1 MRAIIPLFL
10 AIGLFALPHAAPAQE
25 VMDAVRAD
33 RWVEAQALAARHP
46 DPVAAKLVTWFRMQT
61 PGAASLGDINA
72 FLAANPDWPLAGTL
86 VLRREELLAAELDDV
101 IAIAA
106 CDHARPT
113 LAATQLRCADALLKL
128 GRGNDAAMLARL
140 AWTEGNLDAAG
151 EARVLKSWG
160 ATIRRED
167 QLRRFDRLAWTEPN
181 AAARQLLRLAPED
194 RRLGEVR
201 LALRRDEANARGLL
215 AALPEKLRADPA
227 ILLEHARWLRRS
239 DQDDAA
245 LALWLAAGNAAEQ
258 AASPERQAAFW
269 DERSLLARR
278 RLRVGDAEGA
288 YRLVAGHAQTKV
300 EQIADAEFL
309 AGFIALR
316 RLGNREAASKHFET
330 LAAGSKSAITQGRAQ
345 YWLGRASGN
354 AVVAR
359 NFYRAAAAFPNTF
372 YGQLGAL
379 AAGDTAQSLA
389 SRLSVGPTQVDTTQA
404 LDLAGRE
411 LARAAA
417 ILVGWGVPRRAAP
430 FLLRLDDVAP
440 DPVTRDIA
448 ARLATGLGAP
458 QVAVALARRAGRDGL
473 VPLATGWPQGVVIP
487 ADAGI
492 EPALALGIIRQE
504 SSFDSV
510 ITSPAGARGLMQLMP
525 ATAAQMGKKLGVAA
539 PVAALTDDPALNLR
553 LGTAYLAMLMTQF
566 DNATPLVVAGY
577 NAGPSRVGEWLGV
590 NGDPRRGA
598 IDAIDWIELIPFA
611 ETRNYVQ
618 RVTENLVIYRA
629 QAAQAGVGQIG
640 PHPLAIWLP

>member
-1 MRAIIPLFL
+1 MRFILPLLVTVFL
-10 AIGLFALPHAAPAQE
+10 PLAAMAQD

-33 RWVEAQALAARHP
+33 RWADAQVLAARHP
-46 DPVAAKLVTWFRMQT
+46 DPVAAKLVTWFRLQA
-61 PGAASLGDINA
+61 PGAASMAEITG
-72 FLAANPDWPLAGTL
+72 FMAANPDWPFAANLAH
-86 VLRREELLAAELDDV
+86 RRDEMLAAELDDNL
-101 IAIAA
+101 AAAA
-106 CDHARPT
+106 CDQIKPAAT
-113 LAATQLRCADALLKL
+113 ATQLRCADALQKL
-128 GRGNDAAMLARL
+128 GRFGDAAALARTIW
-140 AWTEGNLDAAG
+140 ADGSLDATG

-160 ATIRRED
+160 GAIRRED
-167 QLRRFDRLAWTEPN
+167 QLRRFDRLAWSEPN

-194 RRLGEVR
+194 RRLGDVR

-215 AALPEKLRADPA
+215 NALPEKLRADPA
-227 ILLEHARWLRRS
+227 IMLEQARWLRRNE
-239 DQDDAA
+239 QDDAA
-245 LALWLAAGNAAEQ
+245 LALWLASGNEAEKG
-258 AASPERQAAFW
+258 APPERQSAFW
-269 DERSLLARR
+269 DERSLLVRR

-288 YRLVAGHAQTKV
+288 YRLAAGHAQTRV

-316 RLGNREAASKHFET
+316 RLGNRELASKHFQT
-330 LAAGSKSAITQGRAQ
+330 LAAASNAAITQGRAQ
-345 YWLGRASGN
+345 YWLGRAAGN

-379 AAGDTAQSLA
+379 AAGDTPQVLA
-389 SRLSVGPTQVDTTQA
+389 ARLTEAAKPVDGTQA

-417 ILVGWGVPRRAAP
+417 ILVSWGVPRRAAP
-430 FLLRLDDVAP
+430 FLLRLDEVAP
-440 DPVTRDIA
+440 DPATRDLT
-448 ARLATGLGAP
+448 ARLAIGLGAP

-473 VPLATGWPQGVVIP
+473 VPLATGWPQAAPIPPEAGV
-487 ADAGI
+487 

-504 SSFDSV
+504 SSFDAA

-525 ATAAQMGKKLGVAA
+525 ATAAQMGKKLNVAA

-553 LGTAYLAMLMTQF
+553 LGTAYLALLMAQF
-566 DNATPLVVAGY
+566 DNATPLVMAGY
-577 NAGPSRVGEWLGV
+577 NAGPGRVTEWLGV

-629 QAAQAGVGQIG
+629 QAGNIA
-640 PHPLAIWLP
+640 PHPLAAWLP

>member
-10 AIGLFALPHAAPAQE
+10 AVGLFALPHVAPAQD

-33 RWVEAQALAARHP
+33 RWADAQALAARHP
-46 DPVAAKLVTWFRMQT
+46 DPVAAKLVTWFRLQA
-61 PGAASLGDINA
+61 PGAASMADINA
-72 FLAANPDWPLAGTL
+72 FLVANPDWPLAGNL
-86 VLRREELLAAELDDV
+86 VLRREEALAAELDDA
-101 IAIAA
+101 IAVAA
-106 CDHARPT
+106 CDHARPA
-113 LAATQLRCADALLKL
+113 LAAAQLRCADALLKL
-128 GRGNDAAMLARL
+128 GRGNDAAALARL
-140 AWTEGNLDAAG
+140 AWAEGNLDAAG

-160 ATIRRED
+160 GTLRRED

-181 AAARQLLRLAPED
+181 AAVRQLLRLAPED

-201 LALRRDEANARGLL
+201 LALRRDEANVRGLL

-227 ILLEHARWLRRS
+227 ILLEHARWLRRN

-245 LALWLAAGNAAEQ
+245 QALWLASGNAAEH
-258 AASPERQAAFW
+258 AAPPERQSAFW

-288 YRLVAGHAQTKV
+288 YRLAAGHAQTRV
-300 EQIADAEFL
+300 EQMADAEFL

-316 RLGNREAASKHFET
+316 RLGNREAATKHFET
-330 LAAGSKSAITQGRAQ
+330 LAGASKAAITQGRAQ

-389 SRLSVGPTQVDTTQA
+389 TRLIVGPTQVDTAQA

-411 LARAAA
+411 LARAAT

-430 FLLRLDDVAP
+430 FLLRLDEIAP
-440 DPVTRDIA
+440 DPVARDLS

-473 VPLATGWPQGVVIP
+473 VPLATGWPQGVVVPIES
-487 ADAGI
+487 GI

-504 SSFDSV
+504 SSFDSAT
-510 ITSPAGARGLMQLMP
+510 TSPAGARGLMQLMP

-553 LGTAYLAMLMTQF
+553 LGTAYLAMLMAQF
-566 DNATPLVVAGY
+566 DNATPLVMAGY
-577 NAGPSRVGEWLGV
+577 NAGPGRVGEWLGV
-590 NGDPRRGA
+590 NGDLRRGA

-629 QAAQAGVGQIG
+629 QAGQAGA
-640 PHPLAIWLP
+640 HPLAAWLP